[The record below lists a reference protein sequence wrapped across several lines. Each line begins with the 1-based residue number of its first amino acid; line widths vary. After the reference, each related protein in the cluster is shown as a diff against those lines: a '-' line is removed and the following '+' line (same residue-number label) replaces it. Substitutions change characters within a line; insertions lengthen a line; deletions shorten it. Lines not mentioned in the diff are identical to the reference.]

1 MAKSRGLGCVGMKR
15 RLERLEATQ
24 STAAGHDEAPVYL
37 ELYFKHLEN
46 ERQEQARE
54 PPIPLTP
61 EEERWERETDE
72 DPEFR
77 AYMKRISE
85 QRKEQN
91 SSEC

>member
-1 MAKSRGLGCVGMKR
+1 MKR
-15 RLERLEATQ
+15 RIERLEAIQ
-24 STAAGHDEAPVYL
+24 STAAGRDETPVYL

-46 ERQEQARE
+46 ERREQARE

-77 AYMKRISE
+77 AYMDRICK
-85 QRKEQN
+85 QRKERIWQ
-91 SSEC
+91 EGT